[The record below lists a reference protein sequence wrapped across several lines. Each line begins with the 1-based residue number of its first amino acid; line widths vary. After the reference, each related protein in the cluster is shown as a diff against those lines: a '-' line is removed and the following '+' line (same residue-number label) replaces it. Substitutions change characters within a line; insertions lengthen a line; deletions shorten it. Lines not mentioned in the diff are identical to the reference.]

1 MYIKFQKMQNTATE
15 SRSVIAWGTR
25 WGTRKHLWVMDMFI
39 DIFMGEVFKLN
50 FVKYIQF
57 IVHQCY
63 LNNDEGKKNLSGKGR
78 EGTS

>member
-1 MYIKFQKMQNTATE
+1 
-15 SRSVIAWGTR
+15 
-25 WGTRKHLWVMDMFI
+25 MDMFI